1 MSELID
7 CRISELEILVDKLKA
22 NKKIGNNEYKMLR
35 EHLKFIK
42 DNYNDNEDVDGNVIK
57 LDKETEKKIR
67 SFYKDLMYLFYDNRE
82 MVSANMKKIIEN
94 VKEDIDYLD
103 I

>member
-1 MSELID
+1 MEEVID
-7 CRISELEILVDKLKA
+7 CRISELEVLVDKLKE
-22 NKKIGNNEYKMLR
+22 NRKIGSNEYKMLT
-35 EHLKFIK
+35 ENIKFIK
-42 DNYNDNEDVDGNVIK
+42 DNYMENEDIDGNIIK

-67 SFYKDLMYLFYDNRE
+67 SVYKDLIYLFYDNRE

-94 VKEDIDYLD
+94 VKEDIEYLD